1 VTQQQKAPELPH
13 GDPKVV
19 AAMFDRIAKRYDL
32 MNRLLSLGMDGGW
45 RKVAAREANL
55 RDGDRALDIASGT
68 GDLAFEMAKRVGSTG
83 YVVGLDIAHEMLV
96 LGHAK
101 SLSRNERRVDHHEGD
116 AMNLPYPDNTFRAA
130 TMAFGGRNVPDL
142 TGSFREMARVLQPGG
157 RVVFLELNRPKL
169 WGFRHLFDFYFHTFS
184 PLVGGLISGDKA
196 AYEYLPRSVD
206 NFEDVQAIKRCMEDA
221 GLSAVRI
228 DPLMFGV
235 ANIHVGTKPE

>member
-1 VTQQQKAPELPH
+1 MTQEQKAPELPH

-19 AAMFDRIAKRYDL
+19 AAMFDRIARRYDL

-45 RKVAAREANL
+45 RRLAAREANL
-55 RDGDRALDIASGT
+55 RPGDRALDIASGT
-68 GDLAFEMAKRVGSTG
+68 GDLAFEMAKHVGMYG
-83 YVVGLDIAHEMLV
+83 YVVGLDIAREMLV

-101 SLSRNERRVDHHEGD
+101 SVARKERRVDHHEGD
-116 AMNLPYPDNTFRAA
+116 AMNLPYPDNTFRAV

-142 TGSFREMARVLQPGG
+142 TGSFREMTRVLQPGG

-169 WGFRHLFDFYFHTFS
+169 FGFRHLFDFYFHTFS
-184 PLVGGLISGDKA
+184 PLVGGLISGDRA

-206 NFEDVQAIKRCMEDA
+206 NFEDVQAIKACMETA
-221 GLSAVRI
+221 GLANVRI

-235 ANIHVGTKPE
+235 ANIHVGTKPG